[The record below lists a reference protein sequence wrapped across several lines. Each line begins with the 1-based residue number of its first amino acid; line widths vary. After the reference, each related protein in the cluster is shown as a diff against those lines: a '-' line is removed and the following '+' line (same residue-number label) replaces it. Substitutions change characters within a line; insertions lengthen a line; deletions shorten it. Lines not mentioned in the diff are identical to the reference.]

1 MHSQSRALVLLN
13 FLARMLGSCVEQTA
27 HVAAAIAARTSEQPM
42 RDPDNMKRMR
52 VVMGCIVVC
61 LGVGAQPLGA
71 AAQSDDGYTSENL
84 YEPDPYAPSPVPSGT
99 ASADEAS
106 TYEPPVES
114 ESPPANDAYQAP
126 KKKRV
131 TTYEEPYVP
140 PATDAYGQTYEPP
153 PSYAPPPQ
161 DDTFSIE
168 EINHAGHRFFG
179 RVTEG
184 LASVIEHA
192 FQQGGRPNG
201 YILGEE
207 GGGAFVAGLRYGEG
221 TLVTRNAGTHKV
233 FWQGP
238 SIGYDFGAEGSKTMI
253 LVYNLTSPGDIF
265 STVAGVSGSAYVVGG
280 VGITYLTDERV
291 TLAPIRAGLGLRLG
305 ANIGYLKFTQAPTW
319 NPF

>member
-1 MHSQSRALVLLN
+1 MNRLRVTMGCAVVCAGLLALVP
-13 FLARMLGSCVEQTA
+13 A
-27 HVAAAIAARTSEQPM
+27 
-42 RDPDNMKRMR
+42 
-52 VVMGCIVVC
+52 
-61 LGVGAQPLGA
+61 A
-71 AAQSDDGYTSENL
+71 AAQSDDDGYSSENL
-84 YEPDPYAPSPVPSGT
+84 YEPDPYAPAPSSN
-99 ASADEAS
+99 ASGDDAA

-114 ESPPANDAYQAP
+114 YPLPENDAYQPP

-131 TTYEEPYVP
+131 TTYDEPYVP
-140 PATDAYGQTYEPP
+140 PSTDAYGQTYEP
-153 PSYAPPPQ
+153 APPPYQAPQ

-168 EINHAGHRFFG
+168 EINGAGHRFFG

-192 FQQGGRPNG
+192 FQQSGRPNG

-221 TLVTRNAGTHKV
+221 TLVTRNAGQHKV

-238 SIGYDFGAEGSKTMI
+238 SVGYDFGAEGSKTMI

-265 STVAGVSGSAYVVGG
+265 STLAGVSGSAYVVGG
-280 VGITYLTDERV
+280 VGITYLTDDRV
-291 TLAPIRAGLGLRLG
+291 TLAPIRAGLGLRIG

>member
-1 MHSQSRALVLLN
+1 
-13 FLARMLGSCVEQTA
+13 
-27 HVAAAIAARTSEQPM
+27 M
-42 RDPDNMKRMR
+42 RDLGNMNRLR
-52 VVMGCIVVC
+52 VVMVCAVVC
-61 LGVGAQPLGA
+61 AGVGAQSLIA
-71 AAQSDDGYTSENL
+71 AAQSSDDSYSSENL
-84 YEPDPYAPSPVPSGT
+84 YEPDPYAPSPAPSGT
-99 ASADEAS
+99 NDEAT

-114 ESPPANDAYQAP
+114 YPPPSNDAYQPP

-140 PATDAYGQTYEPP
+140 PTTDAYGQTYEPP
-153 PSYAPPPQ
+153 PPYAPPPQ

-184 LASVIEHA
+184 LAGVIEHA
-192 FQQGGRPNG
+192 FQQSGRPNG

-238 SIGYDFGAEGSKTMI
+238 SVGYDFGAEGSKTMI
-253 LVYNLTSPGDIF
+253 LVYNLTSPGDIY
-265 STVAGVSGSAYVVGG
+265 STVAGVSGSAYVIGG